1 MAESSPSSP
10 SPPPPPP
17 PPAAPTEFKC
27 FPRLPTELRLMVWA
41 NVPQPTRVIG
51 QLPCHRCMSDER
63 NETMHTCAI
72 ARHADWRLRY
82 VVQPRSLAIF
92 PPLHACAESRRAWLP
107 RYFRP
112 PRYINLAEYDRATP
126 IATPYNLR
134 FDMPFISYEADV
146 FAIFNPW
153 TSDDICDEAYRP
165 NGGYTNF
172 SFDPFL
178 GLDRS
183 RIRRAA
189 LCEMYGRY
197 VDAIHELDIQT
208 LPALRNLSLIAS
220 GPDPDIDH
228 RAAFHWLEMSELDIA
243 RTDCRLRDVPTAA
256 LNAHPFFNDHR
267 LLIHGVDPPP
277 NHQPLAGQLR
287 ELAAWMWHA
296 TRWDAR
302 HARSVEYL
310 GDGFFTYV
318 NDDDCAD
325 EDCPLEEIDG
335 CGPGGHTRQEMLDWQ
350 PPWEMDAKV
359 LCEVGWLERLEEA
372 GVFEDTADG
381 NHDRFLTLEALER
394 ARPFTPRS
402 PPDGDDEDGPG
413 EYRFVRVLLAQ
424 LD

>member
-1 MAESSPSSP
+1 MAEPTTQ
-10 SPPPPPP
+10 PPPPPP
-17 PPAAPTEFKC
+17 PSEFKY
-27 FPRLPTELRLMVWA
+27 FPSLPAELRLMVWN

-51 QLPCHRCMSDER
+51 QLPCRHCLSNER
-63 NETMHTCAI
+63 DGTMHDCAI

-82 VVQPRSLAIF
+82 IVQPRSLAIF
-92 PPLHACAESRRAWLP
+92 PPLHACAESRRVWLP
-107 RYFRP
+107 RYHRP
-112 PRYINLAEYDRATP
+112 PRYINLAAHDRVTP

-134 FDMPFISYEADV
+134 FDV
-146 FAIFNPW
+146 
-153 TSDDICDEAYRP
+153 YRP
-165 NGGYTNF
+165 DGST
-172 SFDPFL
+172 SPSHTFDPFL

-189 LCEMYGRY
+189 LGEMYGRY

-208 LPALRNLSLIAS
+208 LPSIRSLSLIAS

-228 RAAFHWLEMSELDIA
+228 RAAFHWLEMSELDLA
-243 RTDCRLRDVPTAA
+243 RTECRLRDIPATTLA
-256 LNAHPFFNDHR
+256 AHPFFNDHR

-302 HARSVEYL
+302 HARAVEYL

-335 CGPGGHTRQEMLDWQ
+335 CGPGGHSRQEMLDWR
-350 PPWEMDAKV
+350 PPFAMDAKI
-359 LCEVGWLERLEEA
+359 LCEVGWLERLEA
-372 GVFEDTADG
+372 VGVFEDQAEGEANYDA
-381 NHDRFLTLEALER
+381 FLTLEALER

-402 PPDGDDEDGPG
+402 SVDGEGDEPEG
-413 EYRFVRVLLAQ
+413 EYRFVRVLLAEA
-424 LD
+424 D